1 MADRNADGTF
11 AKGHTKTGGRAPR
24 EREERYKEVM
34 LTSVSFVD
42 WERIVQKARDQALK
56 GDAVA
61 RKWLSDYLIGPPV
74 QRQEHTGADG
84 GAITLKWLDYDPDD
98 KPTTSA

>member
-1 MADRNADGTF
+1 MTDRDENGRF
-11 AKGHTKTGGRAPR
+11 VKGVSPNPKGRPPK
-24 EREERYKEVM
+24 EREEKYHNVL

-74 QRQEHTGADG
+74 QRNEHTGADG
-84 GAITLKWLDYDPDD
+84 GQLVITILERND
-98 KPTTSA
+98 KPAD